1 MRRHRL
7 GGDATSRRHQLG
19 RHPSSPQRR
28 AAGSDPAGRKPIIG
42 RPARSTSWA
51 AAKRDLVPELRG
63 ELMGIGRAP
72 HPRQHRRVVDGG
84 ALGVIDAHPLRQREG
99 DPALAQDVLLR
110 RRSPRSIANDKAAI
124 SSARR
129 RRISSARRALVRATA
144 HQPAYLRGVG
154 DQLRGVVAVQPALAQ
169 RVVELLTEAAAGRRA
184 VSSVQLSLRDA
195 ELGQQA
201 ALGARGS
208 PAPARRRPAA

>member
-7 GGDATSRRHQLG
+7 GGDAASRRHQLG

-28 AAGSDPAGRKPIIG
+28 AAGSDPAEQEAHHRQAGEIDVVGGR
-42 RPARSTSWA
+42 
-51 AAKRDLVPELRG
+51 AKRDLVPELRG

-110 RRSPRSIANDKAAI
+110 HTEPEIDRQRQGRDQLSQAQ
-124 SSARR
+124 
-129 RRISSARRALVRATA
+129 A
-144 HQPAYLRGVG
+144 HQLPGG
-154 DQLRGVVAVQPALAQ
+154 C
-169 RVVELLTEAAAGRRA
+169 
-184 VSSVQLSLRDA
+184 
-195 ELGQQA
+195 
-201 ALGARGS
+201 
-208 PAPARRRPAA
+208 